1 MSFIGRNIKKIRTT
15 KGLSQ
20 TEFGKL
26 FGITR
31 GSIGSYEEGRAE
43 PKIETLKTI
52 ANKFSISLD
61 AIITAEL
68 TVNQLSGFNPDK
80 LLGNN
85 LSESNENGL
94 PSVLPKSLIDKHG
107 DLTLISQNTFFKTSL
122 NSKADFSL
130 TFDDSI
136 ELVGVIATKGDVLFC
151 KKSYGKSP
159 FGFLLLKDSKLY
171 WQVQEPDFTEGVFFK
186 VVGLLSSSF
195 MIENK
200 NPLQQKL
207 SELELRIINLEAKS

>member
-85 LSESNENGL
+85 SFASSENGL

-107 DLTLISQNTFFKTSL
+107 DLTLISGNTFFKTSL

-136 ELVGVIATKGDVLFC
+136 KLDGVSATKGDVLFC
-151 KKSYGKSP
+151 KKAYGKSP
-159 FGFLLLKDSKLY
+159 FGFLLLKEGKLY
-171 WQVQEPDFTEGVFFK
+171 WQVQEPDFIEGVFFK

>member
-1 MSFIGRNIKKIRTT
+1 MNYVKNNLKFLRKKEALTQEQLATKIGVKRAM
-15 KGLSQ
+15 
-20 TEFGKL
+20 
-26 FGITR
+26 
-31 GSIGSYEEGRAE
+31 IGAYEEGRAE

-61 AIITAEL
+61 AIITSEL
-68 TVNQLSGFNPDK
+68 TVNQLSGFNPDQLFDK
-80 LLGNN
+80 NSL
-85 LSESNENGL
+85 ESNENGL

-107 DLTLISQNTFFKTSL
+107 DLTLLSQNTFFKTSL

-130 TFDDSI
+130 TFDESI
-136 ELVGVIATKGDVLFC
+136 ELSGVNATKGDILFC
-151 KKSYGKSP
+151 KKAYGKSP

>member
-20 TEFGKL
+20 TEFGKI

-85 LSESNENGL
+85 SN
-94 PSVLPKSLIDKHG
+94 S
-107 DLTLISQNTFFKTSL
+107 
-122 NSKADFSL
+122 
-130 TFDDSI
+130 
-136 ELVGVIATKGDVLFC
+136 
-151 KKSYGKSP
+151 
-159 FGFLLLKDSKLY
+159 
-171 WQVQEPDFTEGVFFK
+171 
-186 VVGLLSSSF
+186 
-195 MIENK
+195 
-200 NPLQQKL
+200 
-207 SELELRIINLEAKS
+207 